1 MFIQIRFSRRKQWL
15 WVAKIETG
23 GVQVGFSL
31 SSIIFLITIKG
42 QIHLIHV
49 PHHVVQG
56 LCKVV
61 DIAGIQASHTDA
73 TVLGHVDVPFL
84 SNGEDL
90 LLGDSGEAEH
100 TDLTGDVIPVSRS
113 VEFV

>member
-1 MFIQIRFSRRKQWL
+1 MG
-15 WVAKIETG
+15 KIETG

-42 QIHLIHV
+42 QIQSFDV
-49 PHHVVQG
+49 PHHVIQG

-73 TVLGHVDVPFL
+73 TILGHVDVPFL
-84 SNGEDL
+84 SDGEDL

-100 TDLTGDVIPVSRS
+100 TDLTGDVIPVTRS
-113 VEFV
+113 VEFVEFRLQ